1 MMTNLLLA
9 GALALTA
16 TPSATIPQGF
26 LLWEKA
32 AATKDDNPETNWAV
46 SGRTSARLTVNPC
59 DKAKLASA
67 GRVAARTIVY
77 TSVPDF
83 QRSEQ
88 VILFSSADLATQ
100 AMAGLRS
107 ALRTCATVKSQG
119 PDYRYAGKKAALG
132 DEGLAVTG
140 QSYDGRRA
148 AIGGER
154 AIVTRRG
161 NALVLYSQAGEWGK
175 PAASDF
181 AAQTKDA
188 RKMLAKICSIASC

>member
-1 MMTNLLLA
+1 MTNLLLA

-16 TPSATIPQGF
+16 APATAIPKGF

-32 AATKDDNPETNWAV
+32 AATKDDNPETNWSV
-46 SGRTSARLTVNPC
+46 NRRTGARLTVNPC
-59 DKAKLASA
+59 DKAALASA

-83 QRSEQ
+83 QKSEQ

-100 AMAGLRS
+100 AMAGLRA
-107 ALRTCATVKSQG
+107 ALRTCATIKSDG
-119 PDYRYAGKKAALG
+119 PDYRYSGRKAALG
-132 DEGLAVTG
+132 DDGLAVTG

-154 AIVTRRG
+154 AIVARRG

-175 PAASDF
+175 PAAADF

-188 RKMLAKICSIASC
+188 KKILGKICSIASC